1 MRIVRCDG
9 SPEAVAVLTDAL
21 AAALA
26 GGPPVLPVPA
36 AAEHPVRPGPE
47 PPAGTALVIET
58 SGSTG
63 AAKRVVLSAAAVRA
77 AAEATHRRLGG
88 PGRWL
93 LALPAHHVAGAQV
106 LMRAVLAGDRP
117 TVLDTRAGF
126 RPHRFALAATALRDA
141 AEGARC
147 YTSLVPTQL
156 HRVLATA
163 TDGTDGTDETD
174 GASGRDGADTA
185 LAALRRFDAVLVG
198 GAAAPPALL
207 AEARRAGVRAVTT
220 YGMTETAGGCVY
232 DGVPLDG
239 TRVRLDQADGRI
251 WLAGPMLAT
260 CYLGDPEA
268 TAEAFRGGWFRT
280 SDLGRWD
287 ADGRL
292 RVLGRDDEMIVSG
305 GEKVHPA
312 AVERVLA
319 ARPGVRAACV
329 VGLAD
334 PEWGQL
340 VAAAV
345 ECAAADQVDPVELAE
360 AVRVELGAAA
370 VPRLIRPLTELPV
383 RGIGKPDRAEV
394 ARLLR
399 QQLAR

>member
-1 MRIVRCDG
+1 
-9 SPEAVAVLTDAL
+9 
-21 AAALA
+21 
-26 GGPPVLPVPA
+26 
-36 AAEHPVRPGPE
+36 
-47 PPAGTALVIET
+47 
-58 SGSTG
+58 
-63 AAKRVVLSAAAVRA
+63 VVVRA
-77 AAEATHRRLGG
+77 L
-88 PGRWL
+88 
-93 LALPAHHVAGAQV
+93 
-106 LMRAVLAGDRP
+106 LAGDRLA
-117 TVLDTRAGF
+117 VLDTRAGF
-126 RPHRFALAATALRDA
+126 RPDRFATAATALLDA
-141 AEGARC
+141 AGGGRC

-156 HRVLATA
+156 HRVLAAATDR
-163 TDGTDGTDETD
+163 TDGTDG
-174 GASGRDGADTA
+174 ADA
-185 LAALRRFDAVLVG
+185 LVALRRFDAVLVG
-198 GAAAPPALL
+198 GAATPPALL
-207 AEARRAGVRAVTT
+207 AEARRAGVAVVTT

-239 TRVRLDQADGRI
+239 TRVRLDPADGRI

-268 TAEAFRGGWFRT
+268 SAETFRGGWFRT
-280 SDLGRWD
+280 SDLGWWD

-292 RVLGRDDEMIVSG
+292 RVLGRADEVIITG
-305 GEKVHPA
+305 GAKVHPV

-345 ECAAADQVDPVELAE
+345 ECADPDQVDPVELAE
-360 AVRVELGAAA
+360 AVRAELGAVA

-383 RGIGKPDRAEV
+383 RGIGKLDRAEV

-399 QQLAR
+399 QELAR